1 MTKSDK
7 QDELAEAL
15 LRWAEKDEDNRSV
28 MLIAGDEES
37 VRNTYY
43 GSRVNII
50 ESLAEAMRT
59 DKELRS
65 ICANALFMYFQNKA
79 KYNDKAKTNNN

>member
-1 MTKSDK
+1 MTKNNK

-15 LRWAEKDEDNRSV
+15 LKWAEEDEDNRSV

-43 GSRVNII
+43 GSRGNLI

-65 ICANALFMYFQNKA
+65 LCANALFMYETNKA
-79 KYNDKAKTNNN
+79 NDYDKAKTNND